1 MSNVKGDLFAPG
13 HRACAGC
20 GPAIAMRHILRAAGP
35 DVIIAQATG
44 CMEVTTTPYPETAWG
59 VPWIHVTFE
68 NAASVASGIAE
79 ALKMKGNTHTKVIA
93 IGGDGGSADIGF
105 GAVSGMLERGHD
117 VLYIT
122 YDNESYANTGVQR
135 SGLTP
140 MFASTTTTPAGKK
153 IPGKMQ
159 RKKDLPFIVAAHHIP
174 YVATASIAF
183 IEDFEN
189 KIKKALSMKGP
200 KYIHVLTPCV
210 PGWGIQENKT
220 IYYARKAVETGMWVL
235 YEIENGKL
243 KINVKPEKLAPVKE
257 YLEGQKRFKHLTPE
271 MMDEIQKFVE
281 KEYERL
287 VALDGMQIF

>member
-1 MSNVKGDLFAPG
+1 MKGDLFAPG

-20 GPAIAMRHILRAAGP
+20 GPAIAMRHILRASGP

-68 NAASVASGIAE
+68 NAASVGSGIAE
-79 ALKMKGNTHTKVIA
+79 ALKMQGRESTKVIA

-105 GAVSGMLERGHD
+105 GALSGMLERGHD

-140 MFASTTTTPAGKK
+140 MYASTTTTPAGSKV
-153 IPGKMQ
+153 PGKTQ
-159 RKKDLPFIVAAHHIP
+159 RKKDLPMIAAAHHIP

-183 IEDFEN
+183 IEDFEA
-189 KIKKALSMKGP
+189 KIRKALSIKGP
-200 KYIHVLTPCV
+200 KYIQVLAPCV
-210 PGWGIQENKT
+210 PGWGIPENKT

-243 KINVKPEKLAPVKE
+243 KINYKPQKLAPVKE
-257 YLEGQKRFKHLTPE
+257 YLDGQRRFKHLTPE
-271 MMDEIQKFVE
+271 LIEKIQEFVKE
-281 KEYERL
+281 EYEKL
-287 VALDGMQIF
+287 VSKDGMQLF

>member
-1 MSNVKGDLFAPG
+1 MKGDLFAPG

-20 GPAIAMRHILRAAGP
+20 GPAIAMRHILRASGP
-35 DVIIAQATG
+35 DTIIAHATG

-79 ALKMKGNTHTKVIA
+79 ALKMQKNTHTNVIA

-105 GAVSGMLERGHD
+105 GAVSGMLERGHN
-117 VLYIT
+117 VLYIV

-140 MFASTTTTPAGKK
+140 MFASTTTTPAGKV

-159 RKKDLPFIVAAHHIP
+159 RKKDIPMIAAAHHIP
-174 YVATASIAF
+174 YVATASVAF

-189 KIKKALSMKGP
+189 KIKKALKLKGP
-200 KYIHVLTPCV
+200 KLIHIHTPCV
-210 PGWGIQENKT
+210 PGWGIPENKT
-220 IYYARKAVETGMWVL
+220 IYYAKKAVETGMWVL
-235 YEIENGKL
+235 YEIEDGKL
-243 KINVKPEKLAPVKE
+243 KINIKPEKLAPVNE
-257 YLEGQKRFKHLTPE
+257 YLDGQKRFKHLTPDLME
-271 MMDEIQKFVE
+271 KIQEHVNE
-281 KEYERL
+281 EYKKL

>member
-1 MSNVKGDLFAPG
+1 MKGDLFAPG

-20 GPAIAMRHILRAAGP
+20 GPAIAMRHILRASGP

-68 NAASVASGIAE
+68 NAAAVSSGIAE
-79 ALKMKGNTHTKVIA
+79 ALKMQKNEHTKVIA

-105 GAVSGMLERGHD
+105 GALSGMLERGHD

-140 MFASTTTTPAGKK
+140 KYASTTTTPAGKK
-153 IPGKMQ
+153 IPGKTQ
-159 RKKDLPFIVAAHHIP
+159 RKKDLPTIAAAHHIP
-174 YVATASIAF
+174 YVATASVAF
-183 IEDFEN
+183 IEDFEA
-189 KIKKALSMKGP
+189 KIKKALSIKGP
-200 KYIHVLTPCV
+200 KYIQILAPCV
-210 PGWGIQENKT
+210 PGWGINENKT

-243 KINVKPEKLAPVKE
+243 KINFKPDKLAPVKE
-257 YLEGQKRFKHLTPE
+257 YLEGQKRFKHLTE
-271 MMDEIQKFVE
+271 SMIKEIQSEVE
-281 KEYERL
+281 REYNNL
-287 VALDGMQIF
+287 VSKDGMQLF

>member
-1 MSNVKGDLFAPG
+1 MKGDLFAPG

-20 GPAIAMRHILRAAGP
+20 GPAIAMRHILRASGP
-35 DVIIAQATG
+35 NVIIAQATG
-44 CMEVTTTPYPETAWG
+44 CMEVTTTPYPETAWR

-79 ALKMKGNTHTKVIA
+79 ALEMQGRTDTKVIA

-105 GAVSGMLERGHD
+105 GALSGMLERGHD

-140 MFASTTTTPAGKK
+140 QFASTTTTPAGKVV
-153 IPGKMQ
+153 PGKEQ
-159 RKKDLPFIVAAHHIP
+159 RKKDLPMIAAAHHIP
-174 YVATASIAF
+174 YVATASVAF
-183 IEDFEN
+183 IEDFEM
-189 KIKKALSMKGP
+189 KIKKALQIKGP
-200 KYIHVLTPCV
+200 KYIQILAPCV
-210 PGWGIQENKT
+210 PGWGIDENKT

-243 KINVKPEKLAPVKE
+243 KINYKLNKLAPVKE

-271 MMDEIQKFVE
+271 MIEQIQKSVE
-281 KEYERL
+281 EEYQKL
-287 VALDGMQIF
+287 VSKDGMQLF